1 MKRAARLGDGWVT
14 DLQSSEDIIESIAK
28 IQQWRSEFGRGNEA
42 FEVMATPNDAWDA
55 DGYRRLE
62 DAGVTHIMTMP
73 WPFYH
78 GNSEALEHKVDS
90 IKRFADDVISQF
102 S

>member
-1 MKRAARLGDGWVT
+1 MRRAARLGDGWVT
-14 DLQSSEDIIESIAK
+14 DLQSSSEIIGSIAK
-28 IQQWRSEFGRGNEA
+28 IRQWREEYGRDKEP
-42 FEVMATPNDAWDA
+42 FEVMATPNDAWEV

-78 GNSEALEHKVDS
+78 GRQRQVGA
-90 IKRFADDVISQF
+90 
-102 S
+102 